1 MMKKIIPTSIIF
13 LIAFS
18 LTVSIIAQEDALSI
32 IRKVDEMGKTNTSIA
47 KMSMLTFPYS
57 EDNSNYRDM
66 KVLAYGK
73 GDDDSYMEFISPKSI
88 KGLRILSREGDQWV
102 YFPSTGRVRKI
113 AAKSKDQSVRGVGG
127 DFSYEDL
134 GGGSMEEKYTF
145 KILDSDKKSW
155 TLEGVPIKESAYSK
169 IIVVIN
175 KDNYMTPKV
184 EFHTAEDG
192 HKKDLISEEFKT
204 ISGRLMPTRMT
215 MTNLIKQSKT
225 VVIIHE
231 AEYDVPIDD
240 KYFNPMRFYK

>member
-1 MMKKIIPTSIIF
+1 MKHLIQILVILLVLVQLSVF
-13 LIAFS
+13 LHAE
-18 LTVSIIAQEDALSI
+18 EDVLSI
-32 IRKVDEMGKTNTSIA
+32 IRKVDEIGKTTTSVA

-73 GDDDSYMEFISPKSI
+73 GEDDSYMEFISPKSI

-113 AAKSKDQSVRGVGG
+113 ASKSKDKSVQGVGG

-145 KILDSDKKSW
+145 KILSSDEDSW
-155 TLEGVPIKESAYSK
+155 TLEGIPIKESTYSK
-169 IIVVIN
+169 ILVTIN
-175 KDNYMTPKV
+175 RDNYLTPKV
-184 EFHTAEDG
+184 EFYTEKDG
-192 HKKDLISEEFKT
+192 HKKDLISEEFKI
-204 ISGRLMPTRMT
+204 ISGRLMPTRMI
-215 MTNLIKQSKT
+215 MINLIKQSKT

-231 AEYDVPIDD
+231 AEYDIPIDD

>member
-1 MMKKIIPTSIIF
+1 MKRIIPLLIIMAV
-13 LIAFS
+13 LVQLVITLHAEGNV
-18 LTVSIIAQEDALSI
+18 LTI
-32 IRKVDEMGKTNTSIA
+32 IRKVDEMGKTKTSVA

-73 GDDDSYMEFISPKSI
+73 GEDDSYMEFISPKSI
-88 KGLRILSREGDQWV
+88 KGLRILSRDGDQWV

-113 AAKSKDQSVRGVGG
+113 ASKSKDKSVQGVGG

-134 GGGSMEEKYTF
+134 GGGSMEEKYNF
-145 KILDSDKKSW
+145 KILSSDKDSW
-155 TLEGVPIKESAYSK
+155 TLEGIPIKESAYSK
-169 IIVVIN
+169 IITTIS
-175 KDNYMTPKV
+175 KETYQAPKV
-184 EFHTAEDG
+184 EFYSEEDG
-192 HKKDLISEEFKT
+192 HKKDLVVEEYKT

-215 MTNLIKQSKT
+215 MLNLIKQSKT

>member
-1 MMKKIIPTSIIF
+1 MKCTTSLLIIIMAVLVQLAI
-13 LIAFS
+13 S
-18 LTVSIIAQEDALSI
+18 LHAEEDALSI
-32 IRKVDEMGKTNTSIA
+32 IRKVDEIGKTTTSVA

-66 KVLAYGK
+66 KVLAYGQ
-73 GDDDSYMEFISPKSI
+73 GEDDSYMEFISPKSI

-113 AAKSKDQSVRGVGG
+113 ASKSKDKSVQGVGG

-145 KILDSDKKSW
+145 KILSSDKDSW
-155 TLEGVPIKESAYSK
+155 TLEGIPIEESAYSK
-169 IIVVIN
+169 ILITIN
-175 KDNYMTPKV
+175 KDNYLTLKV
-184 EFHTAEDG
+184 EFYTEKDG

-204 ISGRLMPTRMT
+204 ISGRLMPTRMI
-215 MTNLIKQSKT
+215 MTNLIKKSKT

>member
-1 MMKKIIPTSIIF
+1 MKKIIPTLIIF
-13 LIAFS
+13 LIALS
-18 LTVSIIAQEDALSI
+18 LTVTLIAQEDALSI
-32 IRKVDEMGKTNTSIA
+32 IRKVDEMAKTTTSVA

-88 KGLRILSREGDQWV
+88 KGLRILSKDGDQWV

-145 KILDSDKKSW
+145 KILTSDKDSW
-155 TLEGVPIKESAYSK
+155 TLEGIPIKESAYSK
-169 IIVVIN
+169 IIVVII

-184 EFHTAEDG
+184 EFHTGEDG
-192 HKKDLISEEFKT
+192 HKKDLTAEEFKT

-231 AEYDVPIDD
+231 AEYDIPIDD

>member
-1 MMKKIIPTSIIF
+1 MKRISTLLIIMAVLVQLALP
-13 LIAFS
+13 LHAE
-18 LTVSIIAQEDALSI
+18 EDALSI
-32 IRKVDEMGKTNTSIA
+32 IRKVDEMGKTTTSVV

-88 KGLRILSREGDQWV
+88 KGLLILSREGDQWI

-113 AAKSKDQSVRGVGG
+113 ASKSKDKSVQGVGG

-145 KILDSDKKSW
+145 KILNSDKDNW
-155 TLEGVPIKESAYSK
+155 TLEGIPIKESAYSK
-169 IIVVIN
+169 ILVVIN
-175 KDNYMTPKV
+175 KDNYLTPKV
-184 EFHTAEDG
+184 EFYTEKDG
-192 HKKDLISEEFKT
+192 HKKDLISEKFKT

-231 AEYDVPIDD
+231 AEYDIPIDD

>member
-1 MMKKIIPTSIIF
+1 MKQVIIIIVILLF
-13 LIAFS
+13 TFS
-18 LTVSIIAQEDALSI
+18 LFAENDALAI
-32 IRKVDEMGKTNTSIA
+32 IRKVDELSKTSSSIA

-73 GDDDSYMEFISPKSI
+73 GEDDSYMEFISPKSI
-88 KGLRILSREGDQWV
+88 KGLRILSHEGDQWV

-113 AAKSKDQSVRGVGG
+113 AAKSKDQSVQGVGG

-134 GGGSMEEKYTF
+134 GGGSMIDKYTY
-145 KILDSDKKSW
+145 KILNSDKDSW
-155 TLEGVPIKESAYSK
+155 TLEGIPTEESAYSK
-169 IIVVIN
+169 IIIIIE
-175 KDNYMTPKV
+175 KDTYMTPKI
-184 EFHTAEDG
+184 EYYTPEDG
-192 HKKDLISEEFKT
+192 HKKDLVSEDYKT
-204 ISGRLMPTRMT
+204 ISGKLMPTRMT

-231 AEYDVPIDD
+231 AEYDVPIDE

>member
-1 MMKKIIPTSIIF
+1 MKRISTLLIIMAVLVQLAIP
-13 LIAFS
+13 LHAE
-18 LTVSIIAQEDALSI
+18 EDALSI
-32 IRKVDEMGKTNTSIA
+32 IRKVDEMGKTTTSVV

-88 KGLRILSREGDQWV
+88 KGLRILSREGDQWI

-113 AAKSKDQSVRGVGG
+113 ASKSKDKSVQGVGG

-145 KILDSDKKSW
+145 KILSSDKDNW
-155 TLEGVPIKESAYSK
+155 TLEGIPIKESAYSK
-169 IIVVIN
+169 ILVVIN
-175 KDNYMTPKV
+175 KDNYLTPKV
-184 EFHTAEDG
+184 EFYTEKDG
-192 HKKDLISEEFKT
+192 HKKDLISEKFKT

-231 AEYDVPIDD
+231 AEYDIPIDD

>member
-1 MMKKIIPTSIIF
+1 MKQVIIIIVILLF
-13 LIAFS
+13 TFS
-18 LTVSIIAQEDALSI
+18 LFAENDALSI
-32 IRKVDEMGKTNTSIA
+32 IRKVDELSKTSSSIA

-73 GDDDSYMEFISPKSI
+73 GEDDSYMEFISPKSI
-88 KGLRILSREGDQWV
+88 KGLRILSHEGDQWV

-113 AAKSKDQSVRGVGG
+113 AAKSKDQSVQGVGG

-134 GGGSMEEKYTF
+134 GGGSMIDKYTY
-145 KILDSDKKSW
+145 KILNSDKDSW
-155 TLEGVPIKESAYSK
+155 TLEGIPTEESAYSK
-169 IIVVIN
+169 IIIIIE
-175 KDNYMTPKV
+175 KDTYMTPKI
-184 EFHTAEDG
+184 EYYTPEDG
-192 HKKDLISEEFKT
+192 HKKDLVSEDYKT
-204 ISGRLMPTRMT
+204 ISGKLMPTRMT

-231 AEYDVPIDD
+231 AEYDVPIDE